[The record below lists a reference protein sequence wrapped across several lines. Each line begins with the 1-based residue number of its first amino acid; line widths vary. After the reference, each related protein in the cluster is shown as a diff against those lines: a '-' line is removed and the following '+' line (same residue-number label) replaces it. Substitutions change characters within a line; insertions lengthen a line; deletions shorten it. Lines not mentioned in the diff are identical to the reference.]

1 MIDFELVLESFSCN
15 YHSAYLAIPGESV
28 GTPECW
34 IGQKNGLCGTA
45 LPSQIC
51 FNFGPHTGAVKMR
64 VVYVNSSPPRLDE
77 KWEDVVESAFII
89 LHQEE
94 LYFSDWDGETYGDP
108 IPFEPGEYRV
118 RFCALKYGVSERPDP
133 SYADPVWTEKE
144 RIAAIPYECYELTI
158 WKEAVRPDEIIKVT
172 SPHARWLHKS
182 RQEKEAKLQAAK
194 D

>member
-1 MIDFELVLESFSCN
+1 
-15 YHSAYLAIPGESV
+15 
-28 GTPECW
+28 
-34 IGQKNGLCGTA
+34 
-45 LPSQIC
+45 
-51 FNFGPHTGAVKMR
+51 
-64 VVYVNSSPPRLDE
+64 VNSSPPHLDE
-77 KWEDVVESAFII
+77 KWEEVVESAFII

-108 IPFEPGEYRV
+108 IPFESGEYRV

-158 WKEAVRPDEIIKVT
+158 WKEAARSDEIIKVT